1 MQRRDSS
8 SHERNDS
15 RNTSRTVMQKDMVI
29 EGLRLELAEAQ
40 IRMAELENIG
50 GDKMHDIE
58 RILLETRMT
67 NARLME
73 DNESFQLLLGEKT
86 LNGDFTK
93 NDFMHSSVET
103 ETNETSG
110 LGSLAEELESA
121 EGESENYRR
130 LEAENKSL
138 RDQNKALTLYI
149 EKIISRVLQHDN
161 FETILDQ
168 KPDALSRTSKGM
180 LVDTLKDLPPPPPK
194 DEEQAPSVLK
204 RAMSVVSGGPA
215 RRSRPSSQ
223 IITPATQ
230 QPPWEGLARKPR
242 PMSQHIASEPNYIP
256 TTNEDPSTAPSVP
269 PLGRTASVANRTN
282 GHRRTQ
288 SEKSDIN
295 NAAILVNQ
303 MYKGPPNA
311 VAGGPGSP
319 TLTPGGT
326 TPRSSYF
333 APPSLVSHISSN
345 SNNLPTVSSSRAP
358 SGSRTTSFSRVPS
371 ASQNSSTMPTNSERA
386 ASSSNSMFSHSS
398 NGEVP
403 SPPRNNAG
411 NTTYTGAVM
420 TQSKLRPLR
429 LVQENKDME
438 NASQLRRA
446 NTGIGS
452 GDDAEMKKN
461 KAANRGSWMGWFN
474 RGKEEGT
481 PRNFSGS
488 TLVE

>member
-1 MQRRDSS
+1 
-8 SHERNDS
+8 
-15 RNTSRTVMQKDMVI
+15 MQKDMVI
-29 EGLRLELAEAQ
+29 ESLRLELAEAQ
-40 IRMAELENIG
+40 IRMAELENMG
-50 GDKMHDIE
+50 GGKMHDLE
-58 RILLETRMT
+58 KTLLETRVT

-86 LNGDFTK
+86 LNGDFAK
-93 NDFMHSSVET
+93 NEFMHSSAET
-103 ETNETSG
+103 EAEGTSG

-130 LEAENKSL
+130 LEAETKSL
-138 RDQNKALTLYI
+138 KDQNKALTLYI

-168 KPDALSRTSKGM
+168 KTDALTRAPKGGP
-180 LVDTLKDLPPPPPK
+180 VDTQKDLPPPPPK
-194 DEEQAPSVLK
+194 DEEPAPSVLK
-204 RAMSVVSGGPA
+204 RAMSVVSGAGPA

-223 IITPATQ
+223 IITTTSH

-242 PMSQHIASEPNYIP
+242 PMSQHIPSEPSYVP
-256 TTNEDPSTAPSVP
+256 TTNEDQSTAPSVP
-269 PLGRTASVANRTN
+269 PLGRTASVANRTS

-303 MYKGPPNA
+303 MYKGPPGA
-311 VAGGPGSP
+311 IAGGPGSP
-319 TLTPGGT
+319 TLSPGGT
-326 TPRSSYF
+326 TPRTSYF
-333 APPSLVSHISSN
+333 APPSLVSNISGN
-345 SNNLPTVSSSRAP
+345 SNNLPTTTSSRAP
-358 SGSRTTSFSRVPS
+358 SGSRTTSSSRIPS
-371 ASQNSSTMPTNSERA
+371 ANQNSSTMPTNSERA
-386 ASSSNSMFSHSS
+386 TSSSNSMFSHSS

-420 TQSKLRPLR
+420 TQNKLRPLR

-438 NASQLRRA
+438 NASQARRA
-446 NTGIGS
+446 NTGAVT

-461 KAANRGSWMGWFN
+461 KAGNRGSWMGWFN
-474 RGKEEGT
+474 RGKEEVA
-481 PRNFSGS
+481 PRSFSGS